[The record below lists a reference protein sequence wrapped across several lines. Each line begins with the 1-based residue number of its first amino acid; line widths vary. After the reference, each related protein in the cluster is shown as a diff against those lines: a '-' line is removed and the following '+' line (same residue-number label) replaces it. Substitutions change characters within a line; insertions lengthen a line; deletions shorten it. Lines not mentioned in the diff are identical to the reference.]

1 MIQKHVG
8 YDGVAKHGRK
18 EEDVRNRGLASV
30 ILAVGFVFLVSG
42 SILLFWRGLTPAA
55 VIGAVL
61 TLLGLWLRERS
72 RREPP
77 TAPPGSLPPPPM

>member
-1 MIQKHVG
+1 M
-8 YDGVAKHGRK
+8 
-18 EEDVRNRGLASV
+18 RNPALASV
-30 ILAVGFVFLVSG
+30 VLAVGLVFLVSG
-42 SILLFWRGLTPAA
+42 SIVLFWRGITPAA

-77 TAPPGSLPPPPM
+77 TAPPGSLPPPPK

>member
-1 MIQKHVG
+1 MPRLE
-8 YDGVAKHGRK
+8 ARPEGR
-18 EEDVRNRGLASV
+18 EGVRNRGLASV
-30 ILAVGFVFLVSG
+30 ILAVGLVFLVSG
-42 SILLFWRGLTPAA
+42 SIALFWRGITPAA

-77 TAPPGSLPPPPM
+77 TAPPGSLPPPPLPPPPM

>member
-1 MIQKHVG
+1 MIRNTSA
-8 YDGVAKHGRK
+8 YDGIEKHGPK

-30 ILAVGFVFLVSG
+30 ILAIGLVFLVSG
-42 SILLFWRGLTPAA
+42 SILLFWRGITPAA
-55 VIGAVL
+55 IIGAVL

-77 TAPPGSLPPPPM
+77 TAPPGSLPRRPM